1 MFCFEKTRFRAGRGC
16 VGKGWK
22 KVGME
27 GSGGLGFCFEEF
39 DDRLDVGGVG
49 KGSRVKGSS
58 FLTRSFGMTGDWSC
72 LVTLIEDPGTE
83 DVTLGL
89 VSIQMVINVTRMKDP
104 RGRA

>member
-1 MFCFEKTRFRAGRGC
+1 MD
-16 VGKGWK
+16 
-22 KVGME
+22 
-27 GSGGLGFCFEEF
+27 LGFVLKSLMI
-39 DDRLDVGGVG
+39 DWTWGGVG

-104 RGRA
+104 SFSPFRGGEHKANFLVKCTK